1 MAKDEVRID
10 KFMWAT
16 RIFKTRTIA
25 TEACKKGRVMLD
37 GVAVKPS
44 RMIKVGDVIQVRKP
58 PVTYSFRVLALSENR
73 MGAKLVPGYLENIT
87 PPEQYELLEMVRIGG
102 FVNRQKGLGRPT
114 KRDGRQMKQF
124 LESEYA
130 DDGRIGDS
138 GMYFPLGKVE
148 YLNFLKKKGPYNSSE
163 IISLTFVCKIKSY
176 VGEKTENTVRLF
188 GRLSGCFFDGDSS
201 SPS

>member
-37 GVAVKPS
+37 
-44 RMIKVGDVIQVRKP
+44 VGDVIQVRKP

-130 DDGRIGDS
+130 DDG
-138 GMYFPLGKVE
+138 
-148 YLNFLKKKGPYNSSE
+148 
-163 IISLTFVCKIKSY
+163 
-176 VGEKTENTVRLF
+176 
-188 GRLSGCFFDGDSS
+188 FDFDFDFEDDDLDE
-201 SPS
+201 

>member
-1 MAKDEVRID
+1 MLTAKVAQVLDGGLCVNVDETRVFIPASLVSDTYEKDLTKYAGQEIEFVITEFNPKRR
-10 KFMWAT
+10 
-16 RIFKTRTIA
+16 RIFGDRKQLLVA
-25 TEACKKGRVMLD
+25 KKLEQQKELF
-37 GVAVKPS
+37 AK
-44 RMIKVGDVIQVRKP
+44 IKVGDVIQVRKP

-130 DDGRIGDS
+130 DDG
-138 GMYFPLGKVE
+138 
-148 YLNFLKKKGPYNSSE
+148 
-163 IISLTFVCKIKSY
+163 
-176 VGEKTENTVRLF
+176 
-188 GRLSGCFFDGDSS
+188 FDFDFDFEDDDLDE
-201 SPS
+201 

>member
-58 PVTYSFRVLALSENR
+58 PVTYSFRVLALSE
-73 MGAKLVPGYLENIT
+73 
-87 PPEQYELLEMVRIGG
+87 
-102 FVNRQKGLGRPT
+102 
-114 KRDGRQMKQF
+114 
-124 LESEYA
+124 SEYA
-130 DDGRIGDS
+130 DDGFDFDS
-138 GMYFPLGKVE
+138 DFEDDDLDE
-148 YLNFLKKKGPYNSSE
+148 
-163 IISLTFVCKIKSY
+163 
-176 VGEKTENTVRLF
+176 
-188 GRLSGCFFDGDSS
+188 
-201 SPS
+201 